1 MRLTRKYGDGCNDGT
16 CPAIYDTDDPA
27 VVGVQ
32 GSVLTDSGA
41 VADLGLIPDHEQVV
55 LLPRELLL
63 GYAADAI
70 KETERGDNT
79 TNPDGPSA

>member
-1 MRLTRKYGDGCNDGT
+1 MRLTHKHGDGCNDGT

-32 GSVLTDSGA
+32 GSVLTDPA
-41 VADLGLIPDHEQVV
+41 ALADLGRIPGDEQVV
-55 LLPRELLL
+55 LLPRDLLM
-63 GYAADAI
+63 GYVT
-70 KETERGDNT
+70 KEREHGT